1 MQVGDLVKGK
11 VINIKQYGIFIELDD
26 GTLSLCHISEISKKY
41 VNNIFK
47 LFNIGQTVYA
57 KIIEIN
63 EEKNFVN
70 LTIKGITKEERKKF
84 EIDNVDFSKLEN
96 NINLW
101 VKNYKKG
108 DTNMKLNLN
117 YVLNRA
123 NYKKYENSV
132 KEINKMINEKTGR
145 NLLKIHKNE

>member
-63 EEKNFVN
+63 EE
-70 LTIKGITKEERKKF
+70 L
-84 EIDNVDFSKLEN
+84 
-96 NINLW
+96 INSPEL
-101 VKNYKKG
+101 
-108 DTNMKLNLN
+108 
-117 YVLNRA
+117 
-123 NYKKYENSV
+123 
-132 KEINKMINEKTGR
+132 INEDTFEAWFVKVKPENFQEDSQGLMEY
-145 NLLKIHKNE
+145 NDYKDEI

>member
-108 DTNMKLNLN
+108 GN
-117 YVLNRA
+117 
-123 NYKKYENSV
+123 
-132 KEINKMINEKTGR
+132 I
-145 NLLKIHKNE
+145 